1 MLKIKNRDQADSRI
15 MISGLVIMLICLFA
29 CIIHISDLYS
39 SFKSQ
44 INREFV
50 RETKASADHVEA
62 IVGEKNSYLTSV
74 SNELAAALTDGVDED
89 TIADILGKYDSK
101 GFVYLAYL
109 HKAGGVYDSD
119 GEWNTDIFRTIQDT
133 IAIFKRPYIE
143 LSTEVIDENGNNTLR
158 YVIPV
163 YKGADICGHVVAYY
177 KYTGWFEKSEYS
189 YVRSRGA
196 VYLTDLEGVFYA
208 TEEEALFVKGEHKN
222 LFEALYQNS
231 DFTAKSNTHITDIKK
246 GMQHDRSEQNSYIDH
261 VGKKVVMV
269 LEPITNSDDI
279 FMVCCYC
286 EDDQVEAVKPTIL
299 RSVIV
304 CILIVLLMI
313 CLIIYV
319 WASAKQSN
327 MVIERLAYEDNITE
341 GKNTNFFRDKALQII
356 ATNREIPFIAQ
367 RFDIV
372 NFRYIN
378 EAYGHTR
385 ADEILKA
392 CIDLKEKF
400 YDEKELCVR
409 MDSDQFLMLSIND
422 SSVDQKRSDY
432 MEAVNEFA
440 RSIGVK
446 YPIRLKFGVYQV
458 RKQDLD
464 IDLIIDRAN
473 VARKSLDGDETKL
486 IAYYSDALVQNM
498 RKVDKIESEMT
509 KALESGEFKV
519 FLQAK
524 WDIVENKLAGAEALA
539 RWIRSDGTMI
549 FPNQFIPVF
558 EKNGFIEKLDFYML
572 ESICRLMG
580 NRAKEGKKICP
591 ISINQSRL
599 LLHNPEYVNN
609 VSKVISAHSTPTEC
623 IELELTETVFL
634 DDRNRMIEII
644 KQLRSLNLK
653 LSMDDF
659 GSGYSS
665 LNLLKDI
672 PLDVLKIDREFF
684 SEMITSETSIIILQ
698 KIIEMAEGLGMEV
711 LCEGVETEEQIETL
725 KRLKCRIVQGY
736 YYSKPIPL
744 EEFIEKYLT

>member
-1 MLKIKNRDQADSRI
+1 M
-15 MISGLVIMLICLFA
+15 
-29 CIIHISDLYS
+29 
-39 SFKSQ
+39 
-44 INREFV
+44 
-50 RETKASADHVEA
+50 
-62 IVGEKNSYLTSV
+62 
-74 SNELAAALTDGVDED
+74 
-89 TIADILGKYDSK
+89 
-101 GFVYLAYL
+101 
-109 HKAGGVYDSD
+109 
-119 GEWNTDIFRTIQDT
+119 
-133 IAIFKRPYIE
+133 
-143 LSTEVIDENGNNTLR
+143 
-158 YVIPV
+158 
-163 YKGADICGHVVAYY
+163 
-177 KYTGWFEKSEYS
+177 
-189 YVRSRGA
+189 
-196 VYLTDLEGVFYA
+196 
-208 TEEEALFVKGEHKN
+208 
-222 LFEALYQNS
+222 
-231 DFTAKSNTHITDIKK
+231 
-246 GMQHDRSEQNSYIDH
+246 
-261 VGKKVVMV
+261 
-269 LEPITNSDDI
+269 
-279 FMVCCYC
+279 
-286 EDDQVEAVKPTIL
+286 
-299 RSVIV
+299 
-304 CILIVLLMI
+304 
-313 CLIIYV
+313 
-319 WASAKQSN
+319 
-327 MVIERLAYEDNITE
+327 
-341 GKNTNFFRDKALQII
+341 
-356 ATNREIPFIAQ
+356 
-367 RFDIV
+367 
-372 NFRYIN
+372 
-378 EAYGHTR
+378 
-385 ADEILKA
+385 KA

-432 MEAVNEFA
+432 MGAVNEFA

-498 RKVDKIESEMT
+498 RKVDKIESEMA

-580 NRAKEGKKICP
+580 NRVKEGKKICP

-609 VSKVISAHSTPTEC
+609 VSKVISAHNTPTEC

-644 KQLRSLNLK
+644 KQLRNLNLK